1 MEIPMRGY
9 LFGIFSA
16 AMFVFSDPGLALE
29 GGFDCAEG
37 ADEDLVTVESE
48 PAQPVAPTG
57 IPLS

>member
-1 MEIPMRGY
+1 MRGY